1 MKKFR
6 FFILLLVV
14 VALVGAGVYLIKL
27 DKNRDAKGNVVIPT
41 KKTKTT
47 TTTSPKDN
55 IVKFETDREIYY
67 LAEGGKQQADYTLET
82 KNGEMKVDYRI
93 EDETIAKIDE
103 NGKLTGVKNGET
115 TLTIEAYTEVLTQ
128 KVIVSNLI
136 LTMPKTPDVKK
147 PLLYCSSGKAGE
159 KKVCKNY
166 TEEENKLLDAI
177 LLDRV
182 TSVGDKTRAGAVAA
196 ARFMALEFP
205 YRVPYFSENGRLSK
219 EIKGDSNNY
228 VDGEGRYYH
237 RGLYL
242 NAAYKKAELDPKG
255 IKYGP
260 KAWGQPL
267 YSIPSKGNRP
277 NGLDCSGFI
286 TWIIKNGGSESQDR
300 GAGIHGGVDDMTD
313 LGPKTKLSDEVPKK
327 NLNVGDLLSG
337 STISG
342 TPANG
347 GHIAFVAGKTD
358 TYVYVAESL
367 WSGTGYFGAIIRS
380 YKWEDLQSSV
390 KGVGGRFYWRIDLKD
405 FYQGDGEVTD
415 YWIDENGDPIF

>member
-1 MKKFR
+1 MKKF
-6 FFILLLVV
+6 IAVVIV
-14 VALVGAGVYLIKL
+14 VAILVAAGIGIIKL
-27 DKNRDAKGNVVIPT
+27 SNQRDPEGNVIINTT
-41 KKTKTT
+41 KKKT
-47 TTTSPKDN
+47 TTTSPKEN
-55 IVKFETDREIYY
+55 IVKFESNKEIYY
-67 LAEGGKQQADYTLET
+67 LAEGGKQYAAYTLET
-82 KNGEMKVDYRI
+82 KNGESKVDYAI
-93 EDETIAKIDE
+93 ADESIAKVDE
-103 NGKLTGVKNGET
+103 KGQITGIKDGET
-115 TLTIEAYTEVLTQ
+115 TLTISAYTEEITQ
-128 KVIVSNLI
+128 KVRVSNLI
-136 LTMPKTPDVKK
+136 VTIPDTPSVKK
-147 PLLYCSSGKAGE
+147 PLLYCSSGKSGE

-166 TEEENKLLDAI
+166 TKEENELLDAI

-182 TSVGDKTRAGAVAA
+182 TSVGDGTRAGAVAA

-219 EIKGDSNNY
+219 GIKGDGNNY

-242 NAAYKKAELDPKG
+242 NVAYKKAELDPKG

-260 KAWGQPL
+260 KAWGQL
-267 YSIPSKGNRP
+267 LFSVPSKGSRP

-300 GAGIHGGVDDMTD
+300 GAGIHAGVDDMTD
-313 LGPKTKLSDEVPKK
+313 LGPKTKLSEEVPKK

-342 TPANG
+342 TPSNG

-358 TYVYVAESL
+358 KYVYVAESL
-367 WSGTGYFGAIIRS
+367 WSGTGYFGAIIRT

-390 KGVGGRFYWRIDLKD
+390 HGVGGRFYWRIDLKD
-405 FYQGDGEVTD
+405 FYKGDGDVTD

>member
-1 MKKFR
+1 MKKF
-6 FFILLLVV
+6 IAVVIVVAILVV
-14 VALVGAGVYLIKL
+14 AGIGIIKL
-27 DKNRDAKGNVVIPT
+27 SNQRDPEGNVIINTT
-41 KKTKTT
+41 KKKT
-47 TTTSPKDN
+47 TTTSPKEN
-55 IVKFETDREIYY
+55 IVKFESNKEIYY
-67 LAEGGKQQADYTLET
+67 LAEGGKQYAAYTLET
-82 KNGEMKVDYRI
+82 KNGESKVDYAI
-93 EDETIAKIDE
+93 ADESIAKVDE
-103 NGKLTGVKNGET
+103 KGQITGIKDGET
-115 TLTIEAYTEVLTQ
+115 TLTISAYTEEITQ
-128 KVIVSNLI
+128 KVRVSNLI
-136 LTMPKTPDVKK
+136 VTIPDTPSVKK
-147 PLLYCSSGKAGE
+147 PLLYCSSGKSGE

-166 TEEENKLLDAI
+166 TKEENELLDAI

-182 TSVGDKTRAGAVAA
+182 TSVGDGTRAGAVAA

-219 EIKGDSNNY
+219 DIKGDHNNY

-242 NAAYKKAELDPKG
+242 NVAYKKAELDPKG

-260 KAWGQPL
+260 KAWGQL
-267 YSIPSKGNRP
+267 LHSIPSKGSRP

-342 TPANG
+342 TPSNG

-367 WSGTGYFGAIIRS
+367 WSGTGYFGAIIRT
-380 YKWEDLQSSV
+380 YKWEDLQSS
-390 KGVGGRFYWRIDLKD
+390 KHGVGGRFYWRIDLKD
-405 FYQGDGEVTD
+405 FYKGDGDVTD